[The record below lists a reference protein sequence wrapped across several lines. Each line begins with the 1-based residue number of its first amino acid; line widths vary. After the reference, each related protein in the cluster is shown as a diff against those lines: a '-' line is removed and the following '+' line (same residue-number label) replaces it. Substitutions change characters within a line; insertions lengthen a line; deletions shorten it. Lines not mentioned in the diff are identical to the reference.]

1 MKTLFRW
8 MILPLVALGVAGC
21 DYDNDNDEDYEPP
34 AGRGALLVDNNTSDE
49 IRVYVDGEQRGRVDD
64 YSDRPFDLEPG
75 VHRVVLDQVNGD
87 RNFRDDVDIIEGRLT
102 VLDVQTDFD
111 FGDDDYDVEIF
122 FD

>member
-21 DYDNDNDEDYEPP
+21 DYDNDNDDDYEPP

>member
-8 MILPLVALGVAGC
+8 MMLPLLALGVAGC
-21 DYDNDNDEDYEPP
+21 DYDNDNDDDYDPP

-49 IRVYVDGEQRGRVDD
+49 IRVYVDGEQLGRVDD

-87 RNFRDDVDIIEGRLT
+87 RNFRDDIDIIEGRLT

>member
-8 MILPLVALGVAGC
+8 MMIPACALLMAGC
-21 DYDNDNDEDYEPP
+21 DYDNDNDEDYDPP
-34 AGRGALLVDNNTSDE
+34 AGQGALLVDNNTSDE
-49 IRVYVDGEQRGRVDD
+49 IRVYIDGVERGRVDD
-64 YSDRPFDLEPG
+64 YSDRPFDATPG

-87 RNFRDDVDIIEGRLT
+87 RNYRDDIDIIEGRLT
-102 VLDVQTDFD
+102 VLDVQADYD

>member
-8 MILPLVALGVAGC
+8 MILPLLALGVVGC
-21 DYDNDNDEDYEPP
+21 DYDNDNDDDYDPP
-34 AGRGALLVDNNTSDE
+34 AGQGALLVDNNTSDE

-87 RNFRDDVDIIEGRLT
+87 RNFRDDIDIIEGRLT

>member
-1 MKTLFRW
+1 MKILFRR

-21 DYDNDNDEDYEPP
+21 DYDNDNDDDYEPP
-34 AGRGALLVDNNTSDE
+34 AGRCALLVDNNTSDE

-102 VLDVQTDFD
+102 VLDVQTDCD